1 MTNQWFEANR
11 LERRWPA
18 IRRALTQRG
27 TNLTQLADSN
37 QLSNLRTAER
47 RSFPAAEAVIA
58 EALQVTVE
66 ALFPERYGVQWSAVA
81 QQAFD
86 ALLEQLS
93 GATAAQAGMEGF
105 GLHVAQWETRPQPLQ
120 ECPRTEP
127 GRLRWIKAR
136 LQQRQFVLE
145 HLAHHAGV
153 TRKVFDSLGRSPH
166 VGLQLLIARCLG
178 VSPRELWPERYGR
191 DGRALGS
198 DIPDGEHQERQ
209 VPEAS
214 RLSLGTGLWLPLREV
229 VGLPGLH
236 GRFNAIRRRAQD
248 ERWILRVRFEVT
260 EVLFTSLPP
269 ETKAH
274 LLDVR
279 SDPDIASRVEM
290 TYAADPVP
298 LSCSDQTAAPAANV
312 AAIEGGVR
320 LGLVGE
326 TGQTLDVR
334 ICRRAV
340 PSFAIALLG
349 QGRNGT

>member
-27 TNLTQLADSN
+27 TNLTQLADTN
-37 QLSNLRTAER
+37 QLSNLRTAAR

-66 ALFPERYGVQWSAVA
+66 ALFPERYAIPWSEDA

-86 ALLEQLS
+86 ALLDELS

-166 VGLQLLIARCLG
+166 VGLQALIARCLG
-178 VSPRELWPERYGR
+178 VSPWDLWPERYDR
-191 DGRALGS
+191 DGQSIGS
-198 DIPDGEHQERQ
+198 GTDNDEHHERQ
-209 VPEAS
+209 VPEAA
-214 RLSLGTGLWLPLREV
+214 RLSLGTGLWLPLRDV

-236 GRFNAIRRRAQD
+236 GRFSAIRRRAQE

-260 EVLFTSLPP
+260 EVLFTSLPS

-274 LLDVR
+274 LLDVH

-290 TYAADPVP
+290 TYPTDPVP
-298 LSCSDQTAAPAANV
+298 LSCSERTAEPEASFV
-312 AAIEGGVR
+312 AVEGGVR
-320 LGLVGE
+320 LEMVGKA
-326 TGQTLDVR
+326 GRTLDVR